1 MMISA
6 ATAAPPTIQAVL
18 EDVLA
23 VDELPDEAGCAPVA
37 AVMGAELTP
46 PLPSVPAAAAT

>member
-6 ATAAPPTIQAVL
+6 ATAAPPTIHAVL

-37 AVMGAELTP
+37 AAKGAELTP